1 MRYMKTMPSTEFR
14 KTYTRETVVVDVHSN
29 GHLIGWWVPAQ
40 ALPEFEERL
49 NYVQKR
55 FVNSGP
61 PNPGFNSRPFTPAP
75 KTHR

>member
-1 MRYMKTMPSTEFR
+1 MRYMKTMPSAEFR

-55 FVNSGP
+55 FVQQWPTEPRLQLP
-61 PNPGFNSRPFTPAP
+61 PVTPAP
-75 KTHR
+75 KKGK